1 MMIEKLKICL
11 RILVH
16 PSNLQA
22 TMSVLSQWLAN
33 SVATAVSVHRIVF
46 YAIKHLSTVLTT
58 HSVVELLCQG
68 LDFLVTVEV

>member
-22 TMSVLSQWLAN
+22 AMSVLSQWLAN
-33 SVATAVSVHRIVF
+33 SVATAYQNEDNTSQEKQPG
-46 YAIKHLSTVLTT
+46 KHN
-58 HSVVELLCQG
+58 
-68 LDFLVTVEV
+68 